1 MSNNAGVRIHEGG
14 IYKETTKGKVGTGD
28 TTRDSTIET
37 LWIAHDL
44 GNGQVELELL
54 DMNHEPSGYKEAV
67 DAGELSGRFVY
78 QEGFQPVS
86 QTPQEKQADRHAAR
100 GERHLEQEEYL
111 SAEFEFNKSLKTQED
126 NVRANFGLGKT
137 YVAMG
142 DEEKARAQ
150 FKKLVDI
157 DELLDPK
164 HKHIFNEFGIQ
175 LRKMG
180 MFSEAVKHYHKA
192 LNIEK
197 FDENLWFNLGRALCE
212 GGILA
217 KGKAALERALQI
229 NPELMEAKVLIAALQ
244 KRGL

>member
-1 MSNNAGVRIHEGG
+1 MSDKAEIQIHDGGV
-14 IYKETTKGKVGTGD
+14 YKETHKGKVGTGD

-37 LWIAHDL
+37 LWIVHDK
-44 GNGQVELELL
+44 GGSQVEIELL

-67 DAGELSGRFVY
+67 EKSEFSGRFVY
-78 QEGFQPVS
+78 EEGFEPVKQS
-86 QTPQEKQADRHAAR
+86 PQERQADRHASR
-100 GERHLEQEEYL
+100 GERHLAAEEFL
-111 SAEFEFNKSLKTQED
+111 SAEFEFNKSLKSQED

-150 FKKLVDI
+150 FEKLVDI

-180 MFSEAVKHYHKA
+180 MFKEAVKHYHKA

-197 FDENLWFNLGRALCE
+197 TDENLWFNFGRALCE
-212 GGILA
+212 GGLTD
-217 KGKAALERALQI
+217 KGKAALQRALQI
-229 NPELMEAKVLIAALQ
+229 NPELMEAKVLLAALQ

>member
-1 MSNNAGVRIHEGG
+1 MSDKAGNAIHEGG
-14 IYKETTKGKVGTGD
+14 IYKETHKGKVGTGD

-37 LWIAHDL
+37 FWIAHDL
-44 GNGQVELELL
+44 GGQVQLELL
-54 DMNHEPSGYKEAV
+54 DMNHEPSGYKETLEYA
-67 DAGELSGRFVY
+67 ELASRFVY
-78 QEGFQPVS
+78 QEGFEPVKQS
-86 QTPQEKQADRHAAR
+86 PQQRQADRHAAR
-100 GERHLEQEEYL
+100 GERHLENEEYL
-111 SAEFEFNKSLKTQED
+111 SAEFEFNKSLKSEED

-142 DEEKARAQ
+142 DEEKAREQ

-180 MFSEAVKHYHKA
+180 MYAEAVKHYHKA

-197 FDENLWFNLGRALCE
+197 TDENLWFNLGRALCE
-212 GGILA
+212 GGMLA
-217 KGKAALERALQI
+217 KGKAALQRALQI
-229 NPELMEAKVLIAALQ
+229 NPELMEAKVLIAALE